1 MTPAEQRGG
10 GRMRLRG
17 MVFLLALG
25 VAACAAPPAPPPPV
39 KAPPPPQVSRPPLP
53 PTGVDPAYELPP
65 KDPEGRFLTPN
76 VGIGPLETL
85 FNVRSALNVAA
96 LSCSTS
102 ANTAP
107 RDGYNRFLKLHKTV
121 LANANKAI
129 DAKYRR
135 EHGSAGLRLRD
146 SRMTKL
152 YNHYAYPPVKGAFC
166 AKTARYLTAA
176 NAMASKDLET
186 WSLGA
191 LADIEQDFQD
201 HFRRIEAFQAEL
213 RAWHQKQQVAG
224 LSE

>member
-1 MTPAEQRGG
+1 M
-10 GRMRLRG
+10 
-17 MVFLLALG
+17 LALG
-25 VAACAAPPAPPPPV
+25 VAACAAPPAPPPV
-39 KAPPPPQVSRPPLP
+39 KAPPPPQVSRPPQP
-53 PTGVDPAYELPP
+53 PAGVDPAYELPA
-65 KDPEGRFLTPN
+65 KDSDGRFLTPN
-76 VGIGPLETL
+76 IGLGPLETM

-96 LSCSTS
+96 LSCATS

-201 HFRRIEAFQAEL
+201 QFRRIEAFQMEL
-213 RAWHQKQQVAG
+213 RDWQQKQQVAAV
-224 LSE
+224 SQ

>member
-1 MTPAEQRGG
+1 M
-10 GRMRLRG
+10 
-17 MVFLLALG
+17 LALG
-25 VAACAAPPAPPPPV
+25 VAACAAPPAPPPV
-39 KAPPPPQVSRPPLP
+39 KAPPPPQVSRPPQP
-53 PTGVDPAYELPP
+53 PAGVDPAYELPA
-65 KDPEGRFLTPN
+65 KDSDGRFLTPN
-76 VGIGPLETL
+76 IGLGPLETM

-96 LSCSTS
+96 LSCATS

-201 HFRRIEAFQAEL
+201 HFRRIEAFQMEL
-213 RAWHQKQQVAG
+213 RNWQQNQQVAVV
-224 LSE
+224 SQ

>member
-1 MTPAEQRGG
+1 MRR
-10 GRMRLRG
+10 GRM
-17 MVFLLALG
+17 VFMLALG
-25 VAACAAPPAPPPPV
+25 VAACAAPPASPPPV
-39 KAPPPPQVSRPPLP
+39 KAPPPPPVARAPQPPV
-53 PTGVDPAYELPP
+53 GVDPAYELPG
-65 KDPEGRFLTPN
+65 KDSDGRFLTPN
-76 VGIGPLETL
+76 VGLGPLETL

-96 LSCSTS
+96 LSCATA
-102 ANTAP
+102 ANPAP

-135 EHGSAGLRLRD
+135 EHGSAGLRVRD

-213 RAWHQKQQVAG
+213 RAWQQRQMA
-224 LSE
+224 SASQ

>member
-1 MTPAEQRGG
+1 
-10 GRMRLRG
+10 MRLKA
-17 MVFLLALG
+17 MVFTLGLG
-25 VAACAAPPAPPPPV
+25 VAACAAPPAPPPSV
-39 KAPPPPQVSRPPLP
+39 KAPPPRPQASRPPQP
-53 PTGVDPAYELPP
+53 PVGVDPSYELPA
-65 KDPEGRFLTPN
+65 KDSDGRFLTPN
-76 VGIGPLETL
+76 VGLGPLETM

-96 LSCSTS
+96 LSCVTST
-102 ANTAP
+102 NTAP

-135 EHGSAGLRLRD
+135 EHGSAGIRVRD

-201 HFRRIEAFQAEL
+201 HFRRIEAFQIEL
-213 RAWHQKQQVAG
+213 RDWQQKQQVA
-224 LSE
+224 SASQ

>member
-1 MTPAEQRGG
+1 MRRGW
-10 GRMRLRG
+10 
-17 MVFLLALG
+17 MVFMLTLG
-25 VAACAAPPAPPPPV
+25 IAACAAPPAPPPPV
-39 KAPPPPQVSRPPLP
+39 KAPPPPPQVSRPPQP
-53 PTGVDPAYELPP
+53 PAGVDPAYELPA
-65 KDPEGRFLTPN
+65 KDGDGRFLTPN
-76 VGIGPLETL
+76 IGLGPLETL

-96 LSCSTS
+96 LSCVTS

-121 LANANKAI
+121 LAKANKAI

-135 EHGSAGLRLRD
+135 EHGSQGLRVRD
-146 SRMTKL
+146 SRMTRL

-201 HFRRIEAFQAEL
+201 HFRRIEAFQTEL
-213 RAWHQKQQVAG
+213 RDWHQKQQMAG
-224 LSE
+224 LSR

>member
-1 MTPAEQRGG
+1 
-10 GRMRLRG
+10 MRLRG

-25 VAACAAPPAPPPPV
+25 VAACAAPPAPPPPI
-39 KAPPPPQVSRPPLP
+39 KAPPPPPQVSRPPQP
-53 PTGVDPAYELPP
+53 PAGVDPAYALPA
-65 KDPEGRFLTPN
+65 KDSTGRFLTPN
-76 VGIGPLETL
+76 IDLGPLETL

-96 LSCSTS
+96 LSCATS

-129 DAKYRR
+129 DAKYRV
-135 EHGSAGLRLRD
+135 RD

-213 RAWHQKQQVAG
+213 RDWQQQKVAG
-224 LSE
+224 LAQ